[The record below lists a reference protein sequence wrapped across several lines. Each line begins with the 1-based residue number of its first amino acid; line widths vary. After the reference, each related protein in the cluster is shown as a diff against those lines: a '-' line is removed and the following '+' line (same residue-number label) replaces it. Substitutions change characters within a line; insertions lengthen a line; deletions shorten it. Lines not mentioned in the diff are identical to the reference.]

1 MVNFAMSTS
10 PELIFI
16 LAVIGLAFGS
26 FLNVCA
32 YRIPR
37 GVSVIS
43 VASSCPH
50 CGRRLGWAELVPL
63 ISFAVLR
70 GKCATCGKPISWR
83 YPVYELFAGAATV
96 LFFLKYGPVPEYLL
110 VVSFIM
116 VMSVVA
122 VTDWDRLIIPNRV
135 LIVGAVIGLGL
146 NAALFVDV
154 FVERL
159 IASLVSGG
167 IALLVMVAGN
177 WLFKKESM
185 GIGDMKL
192 AALIGLFLDI
202 ELFLVSFW
210 LAALLG
216 VMCGAAGVRSNR
228 AVGILDG
235 ATQTPLASS
244 LRPDSGLHSGVLLP
258 FGSFLAAASSVVI
271 AFKGFFLGLIDQ
283 WLTLMQ

>member
-1 MVNFAMSTS
+1 M
-10 PELIFI
+10 
-16 LAVIGLAFGS
+16 
-26 FLNVCA
+26 
-32 YRIPR
+32 
-37 GVSVIS
+37 
-43 VASSCPH
+43 
-50 CGRRLGWAELVPL
+50 
-63 ISFAVLR
+63 
-70 GKCATCGKPISWR
+70 
-83 YPVYELFAGAATV
+83 YELFAGAATV